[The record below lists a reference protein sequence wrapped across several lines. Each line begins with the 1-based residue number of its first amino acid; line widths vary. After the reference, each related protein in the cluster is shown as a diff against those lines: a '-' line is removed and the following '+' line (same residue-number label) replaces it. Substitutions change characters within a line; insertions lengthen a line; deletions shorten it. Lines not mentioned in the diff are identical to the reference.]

1 MESAAN
7 SEPLPSASNEAE
19 STELSNTPPPTTVP
33 PPNNPWLQLFLEDR
47 DCGLLAF
54 HAMLKANQQAN
65 PLEEFKGLMQDL
77 IQKHG
82 ESFTD
87 EVGFLAAYQTVQ
99 ELKTSS
105 TTSPSQL
112 EAAQTDLEW
121 MFARCMNIIYKIG
134 SFTLPA
140 MHFVGSTSPRLMLE
154 GQEFHGYNERFVK
167 WLKFDF

>member
-19 STELSNTPPPTTVP
+19 STELSNCPPPTTLP
-33 PPNNPWLQLFLEDR
+33 PPNNPWLQLFLEDI

-54 HAMLKANQQAN
+54 HAMLKGNQQAN

-99 ELKTSS
+99 EL
-105 TTSPSQL
+105 
-112 EAAQTDLEW
+112 
-121 MFARCMNIIYKIG
+121 
-134 SFTLPA
+134 
-140 MHFVGSTSPRLMLE
+140 
-154 GQEFHGYNERFVK
+154 
-167 WLKFDF
+167 